1 MACRIGLPD
10 PEERS
15 AVERRGTPKMTIR
28 TSLFGGAALGALV
41 CLALA
46 PAAQAATKHH
56 KHITHVVVADSGVKD
71 EVATLKAEVQS
82 LEAWK
87 EQETADHAAT
97 QQQVQQL
104 QGQLADST
112 NRLAQAEAQVEA
124 QIQTI
129 PGDVDTEVK
138 KHAPKTDKIYY
149 KGITLTLGGF
159 AAAES
164 VYRTKDNVADIGS
177 QFQKLPYNNNV
188 LAHQG
193 ETRLTARQ
201 SRVSFLAQG
210 NPTPDLTASFYGEFD
225 FLAGPQT
232 ANYNESN
239 SFSPRVRNL
248 YGALDW
254 NDSGWHLLA
263 GQNWS
268 LATMSSKGITPRNEV
283 PPPTIDAQYV
293 PGFVWARQPQIR
305 ITKDFDDKQVWVAVS
320 AENPQ
325 TTFASAATGTSTT
338 YSGVTVNDSSA
349 CLSQCDS
356 ANSPSFNQIPDVIA
370 KVAFEPIIGGA
381 QPIHA
386 ELFGIY
392 SQYQDQVN
400 IATTGQAATVGLTP
414 GNHSE
419 TTSGGGVGGGVTV
432 TVWPNLLDIEGNALT
447 GKGIGRYGAGQLPDA
462 VVGPNGSLVAIPET
476 MAMAGA
482 TLHAT
487 HDLDLYVFGG
497 TEFEGSEAF
506 NPKVGGT
513 TLHLGYGNSFAT
525 LGNCYVELGSCSPDT
540 KSIDQIAVGFWD
552 KAYTGSFGQIR
563 IGVEYSHTDLKAFS
577 GLAGTNTAGIS
588 PTSTVRPSTSDD
600 MVFTSF
606 RYYPF

>member
-1 MACRIGLPD
+1 
-10 PEERS
+10 
-15 AVERRGTPKMTIR
+15 MTIR
-28 TSLFGGAALGALV
+28 TSLLGGAALGALV

-46 PAAQAATKHH
+46 PTAQAATHH
-56 KHITHVVVADSGVKD
+56 KHAKTRVVVADTGVKD
-71 EVATLKAEVQS
+71 EVAQLKAEVQS

-87 EQETADHAAT
+87 DQEAADHAQT

-104 QGQLADST
+104 QGQLAESN

-129 PGDVDTEVK
+129 PGDVDAEVA

-149 KGITLTLGGF
+149 KGVTLTLGGF

-177 QFQKLPYNNNV
+177 NYSKIPYGNNV

-210 NPTPDLTASFYGEFD
+210 AINPDLVASFYGEFD

-239 SFSPRVRNL
+239 SFSPRIRNL

-263 GQNWS
+263 GDSWS
-268 LATMSSKGITPRNEV
+268 LATMNGKGISPRNEII
-283 PPPTIDAQYV
+283 PPTIEAQYV
-293 PGFVWARQPQIR
+293 PGFVWARQPQVR
-305 ITKDFDDKQVWVAVS
+305 LVKDFDDKQVWLAVS
-320 AENPQ
+320 VEDPQ
-325 TTFASAATGTSTT
+325 TTFASAATGTSTL
-338 YSGVTVNDSSA
+338 YSGITATDASA
-349 CLSQCDS
+349 CISQCDS
-356 ANSPSFNQIPDVIA
+356 ANSPSYNQIPDVIG
-370 KVAFEPIIGGA
+370 KVAFEPVIGGA
-381 QPIHA
+381 TPVHA
-386 ELFGIY
+386 EVFGIY
-392 SQYQDQVN
+392 SQYQDRVS
-400 IATTGQAATVGLTP
+400 IGTSGQAATLGLTP
-414 GNHSE
+414 GNQTE

-432 TVWPNLLDIEGNALT
+432 NVWPHLIDVEASAMT
-447 GKGIGRYGAGQLPDA
+447 GKGIGRYGAGQLPD
-462 VVGPNGSLVAIPET
+462 VIVGPTGSLVAIPET
-476 MAMAGA
+476 MAMGGV

-487 HDLDLYVFGG
+487 PDLDVYVFGG
-497 TEFEGSEAF
+497 GEFQGREAY
-506 NPKVGGT
+506 NPTVGT
-513 TLHLGYGNSFAT
+513 TLLHLGYGNPNAT
-525 LGNCYVELGSCSPDT
+525 LGGCFTELASCSPDT
-540 KSIDQIAVGFWD
+540 KSIDQVTVGFWD
-552 KAYTGSFGQIR
+552 KLWTGSFGQVR
-563 IGVEYSHTDLKAFS
+563 VGVQYSHTDLKAFA
-577 GLAGTNTAGIS
+577 GLAGSNTAGFA
-588 PTSTVRPSTSDD
+588 PTATVRPTTSDD

>member
-1 MACRIGLPD
+1 
-10 PEERS
+10 
-15 AVERRGTPKMTIR
+15 MTIR
-28 TSLFGGAALGALV
+28 TSLLGGAALGALA
-41 CLALA
+41 CLVLA
-46 PAAQAATKHH
+46 PAAQAATTHH
-56 KHITHVVVADSGVKD
+56 KHAKTRVVVAADPGVKD
-71 EVATLKAEVQS
+71 EVAALKAEVQS

-87 EQETADHAAT
+87 DQETADHAAT

-104 QGQLADST
+104 QGQLAES
-112 NRLAQAEAQVEA
+112 NSRLSQAEAQVEA

-129 PGDVDTEVK
+129 PGAVDTEVK

-164 VYRTKDNVADIGS
+164 VYRTKSNVADIGS
-177 QFQKLPYNNNV
+177 QFQKLPYDNNV

-193 ETRLTARQ
+193 ETRFTARQ
-201 SRVSFLAQG
+201 SRVSFLAEGQID
-210 NPTPDLTASFYGEFD
+210 PDLKASFYGEFD

-239 SFSPRVRNL
+239 SFSPRIRNL

-263 GQNWS
+263 GDNWS
-268 LATMSSKGITPRNEV
+268 LATMNTKGITPRNEL

-338 YSGVTVNDSSA
+338 YSGVTVTDASA

-356 ANSPSFNQIPDVIA
+356 ANSPSFNEVPDVIG
-370 KVAFEPIIGGA
+370 KIAFEPILGGA

-386 ELFGIY
+386 EVFGIF
-392 SQYQDQVN
+392 SQYQDRVD
-400 IATTGQAATVGLTP
+400 IAASGQAATVGLTP
-414 GNHSE
+414 GFRTD

-432 TVWPNLLDIEGNALT
+432 NVWPHLIDVEASALT
-447 GKGIGRYGAGQLPDA
+447 GKGIGRYGTGQLPDTIVA
-462 VVGPNGSLVAIPET
+462 PSGALVALPET
-476 MAMAGA
+476 MAMGGI

-487 HDLDLYVFGG
+487 PQLDIYVFGG
-497 TEFEGSEAF
+497 TEFEGSKAS
-506 NPKVGGT
+506 NPVVGGT
-513 TLHLGYGNSFAT
+513 QLHLGYGNQFAT
-525 LGNCYVELGSCSPDT
+525 LGNCFVELGSCSPDT
-540 KSIDQIAVGFWD
+540 KSIDQITVGLWD
-552 KAYTGSFGQIR
+552 KAFTGDFGQVR
-563 IGVEYSHTDLKAFS
+563 IGLQYSHTDLKAFS
-577 GLAGTNTAGIS
+577 GFAGTNTAGFS
-588 PTSTVRPSTSDD
+588 PTATVRPTTSDD

>member
-1 MACRIGLPD
+1 
-10 PEERS
+10 
-15 AVERRGTPKMTIR
+15 MTIR
-28 TSLFGGAALGALV
+28 TSLLGGAALGALV

-46 PAAQAATKHH
+46 PVAQAATTHH
-56 KHITHVVVADSGVKD
+56 KHVKTRVVMAADTGVKD
-71 EVATLKAEVQS
+71 EVAALKAEVQS

-87 EQETADHAAT
+87 DQETADHAAT

-104 QGQLADST
+104 QGQLAESN
-112 NRLAQAEAQVEA
+112 NRLSQAEAQVEA

-129 PGDVDTEVK
+129 PGDVDSEVK

-177 QFQKLPYNNNV
+177 QFQKLPYDNNV

-201 SRVSFLAQG
+201 SRISFLAQG
-210 NPTPDLTASFYGEFD
+210 NPTPDMTASFYGEFD

-254 NDSGWHLLA
+254 NDSGWHFLA

-268 LATMSSKGITPRNEV
+268 LATMNTKGISPRNEL

-293 PGFVWARQPQIR
+293 PGFVWARQPQLR
-305 ITKDFDDKQVWVAVS
+305 VTKDFDDKQVWVAFSV
-320 AENPQ
+320 ENPQ
-325 TTFASAATGTSTT
+325 TTFASAATGTGTT
-338 YSGVTVNDSSA
+338 FSGVTATDASA
-349 CLSQCDS
+349 CLSQCDA
-356 ANSPSFNQIPDVIA
+356 ANSPSFNQIPDVIG
-370 KVAFEPIIGGA
+370 KIAFEPIIGGA

-386 ELFGIY
+386 EVFGVF
-392 SQYQDQVN
+392 SQYEDRVA
-400 IATTGQAATVGLTP
+400 IGTTGQAHTLGLTP
-414 GNHSE
+414 GDQSQ
-419 TTSGGGVGGGVTV
+419 TSTGGGVGGGVTIN
-432 TVWPNLLDIEGNALT
+432 VWPNLLDIEGSAMT

-462 VVGPNGSLVAIPET
+462 VVGPNGALVAIPET
-476 MAMAGA
+476 MALGGI

-487 HDLDLYVFGG
+487 PQLDLYVFGG
-497 TEFEGSEAF
+497 GEFEGSEAF
-506 NPKVGGT
+506 NPSVGGT
-513 TLHLGYGNSFAT
+513 TLHLGYGNPFAT
-525 LGNCYVELGSCSPDT
+525 LGNCFVELGTCSPDT
-540 KSIDQIAVGFWD
+540 KSIDQITVGFWD
-552 KAYTGSFGQIR
+552 KAFSGSFGQIR
-563 IGVEYSHTDLKAFS
+563 IGVQYSHTDLKAFP
-577 GLAGTNTAGIS
+577 GLAGANTAGFA
-588 PTSTVRPSTSDD
+588 PTSTVRPTTSDD

>member
-1 MACRIGLPD
+1 
-10 PEERS
+10 
-15 AVERRGTPKMTIR
+15 MTIR
-28 TSLFGGAALGALV
+28 TSLLGGAALGALV

-46 PAAQAATKHH
+46 PTAQAATHH
-56 KHITHVVVADSGVKD
+56 KHAKTRVVVAADPGVKD
-71 EVATLKAEVQS
+71 EVAQLKAEVQS

-87 EQETADHAAT
+87 DQESADHAQT

-104 QGQLADST
+104 QGQLAESN
-112 NRLAQAEAQVEA
+112 NRLAQAEAQVES

-129 PGDVDTEVK
+129 PTDVDAEVA

-177 QFQKLPYNNNV
+177 SYAKIPYDNNV

-201 SRVSFLAQG
+201 SRVSFLAEGQID
-210 NPTPDLTASFYGEFD
+210 PDLKASFYGEFD

-239 SFSPRVRNL
+239 SFSPRIRNL

-254 NDSGWHLLA
+254 TDTGWHLLA
-263 GQNWS
+263 GDSWS
-268 LATMSSKGITPRNEV
+268 LATMNGKGISPRNEV
-283 PPPTIDAQYV
+283 IPPTIEAQYV
-293 PGFVWARQPQIR
+293 PGFVWARQPQVR
-305 ITKDFDDKQVWVAVS
+305 VTKDFDDKQLWVAVS
-320 AENPQ
+320 VENPQ

-338 YSGVTVNDSSA
+338 YSGVTVTDAST
-349 CLSQCDS
+349 CISQCDS
-356 ANSPSFNQIPDVIA
+356 ANSPSFNQIPDVIG

-386 ELFGIY
+386 EVFGIF
-392 SQYQDQVN
+392 SQYEDRVS
-400 IATTGQAATVGLTP
+400 IAATGQAATVGLTP
-414 GNHSE
+414 GDHSD
-419 TTSGGGVGGGVTV
+419 TSTGGGFGGGVTV
-432 TVWPNLLDIEGNALT
+432 NVWPHLLDVEASALT
-447 GKGIGRYGAGQLPDA
+447 GKGIGRYGSGQLPDA
-462 VVGPNGSLVAIPET
+462 IVGPTGSRVAIQET
-476 MAMAGA
+476 MAMGGV

-487 HDLDLYVFGG
+487 PQLDLYVFGG
-497 TEFEGSEAF
+497 GEFQGSQAY
-506 NPKVGGT
+506 NPIVGGT
-513 TLHLGYGNSFAT
+513 QLHLGYGNSFAT
-525 LGNCYVELGSCSPDT
+525 LGGCYVELATCSPDT
-540 KSIDQIAVGFWD
+540 KSIDQVTVGFWD
-552 KAYTGSFGQIR
+552 KIWTGSFGQVR
-563 IGVEYSHTDLKAFS
+563 FGVQYSHTDLKAFS
-577 GLAGTNTAGIS
+577 GLAGANTAGFS
-588 PTSTVRPSTSDD
+588 PTASVRPNTSDD